1 MTIDPSDDVLP
12 RIRAEHVDALAAG
25 AVLLG
30 SGGGG
35 DVSVGRQLLRGLL
48 RDRSIEMLPASVL
61 APDTLVVHV
70 GVVGG
75 PDVIS
80 ERLVDPGDLALAA
93 QAVVGHLGGRL
104 GAVGVIE
111 IGGLNGLMGVL
122 AAARLGVP
130 VVDGDLMGRAF
141 PLIDQTTL
149 AVAGHPMTPM
159 ALVSP
164 AGDTV
169 LVATGSARTTQ
180 ALLTSTAVAMGGA
193 AAVALY
199 PTTAAVLNQVGV
211 HGSLSACLALGTAYL
226 DPRAVDVR
234 TMIDL
239 LGGRLLFDGRVD
251 EIRPR
256 RGGELGCVTLGDPVT
271 GATARVDHKDEFL
284 AVSCDGATVT
294 ATPDV
299 VVALDPSNHT
309 PLRTDQ
315 LRVGQPLVVF
325 ALPPLHDWPA
335 EAAPV
340 VGLARFGL
348 DLEVTR

>member
-1 MTIDPSDDVLP
+1 MSDVLP

-35 DVSVGRQLLRGLL
+35 DVSVGRQLLHRLVRERPVEL
-48 RDRSIEMLPASVL
+48 RPADEL
-61 APDTLVVHV
+61 APDTLVIHV
-70 GVVGG
+70 CLVGG

-80 ERLVDPGDLALAA
+80 ERLVDPDDLAVAA
-93 QAVVGHLGGRL
+93 QAVVDHLGGQV
-104 GAVGVIE
+104 GAVGVLE
-111 IGGLNGLMGVL
+111 IGGLNGLIGVL
-122 AAARLGVP
+122 AAARLAVP

-149 AVAGHPMTPM
+149 AVDGQAITPM

-164 AGDTV
+164 AGDIV
-169 LVATGSARTTQ
+169 LMTTGSARATQ
-180 ALLTSTAVAMGGA
+180 AILTSTAVAMGGA

-199 PTTAAVLNQVGV
+199 PTSAATLARVGI
-211 HGSLSACLALGTAYL
+211 HRSISACIALGTAYL
-226 DPRAVDVR
+226 DPRATDVR
-234 TMIDL
+234 AMVGL

-256 RGGELGCVTLGDPVT
+256 RGTELGSVTLADPVS
-271 GATARVDHKDEFL
+271 GATARVDHRDEFL
-284 AVSCDGATVT
+284 AVSCDGLTVA

-299 VVALDPSNHT
+299 VVALDPSNRS

-315 LRVGQPLVVF
+315 VRLGQPLVLF
-325 ALPPLHDWPA
+325 SLPSLHPWPA
-335 EAAPV
+335 EAAPI
-340 VGLARFGL
+340 VGPARFGL
-348 DLEVTR
+348 DLEPTT